1 MFECAVKEKAG
12 ITFIGPNAAAI
23 QAMGDKIQSKL
34 IGKKAGVN
42 IIPGFEGVV
51 KVKPCCFKLILYT
64 LISFCLLIFSLIFS
78 INFLWHWLGI
88 FVKQSR
94 ALLVGIHF
102 LYSCDC
108 NFWFRGDTAG
118 ELYGIYFKRFKV
130 QRLFQAMD
138 IYYRNTFNT
147 VRQCSNPVRVS
158 QNRIPLWFF
167 QMSSNKIPSYR
178 KN

>member
-1 MFECAVKEKAG
+1 
-12 ITFIGPNAAAI
+12 
-23 QAMGDKIQSKL
+23 MGDKIQSKL

-51 KVKPCCFKLILYT
+51 KVRPCCFKLLLYT

-78 INFLWHWLGI
+78 INFLWHWLGKS
-88 FVKQSR
+88 VKQSR
-94 ALLVGIHF
+94 ALLVGNHF

-108 NFWFRGDTAG
+108 NFWFRGDTVG
-118 ELYGIYFKRFKV
+118 ELFGIYFERFRVK
-130 QRLFQAMD
+130 RLFQAMD
-138 IYYRNTFNT
+138 IYYKNTFST

-158 QNRIPLWFF
+158 QNKIPVWFF
-167 QMSSNKIPSYR
+167 EMLSNKIPSYR